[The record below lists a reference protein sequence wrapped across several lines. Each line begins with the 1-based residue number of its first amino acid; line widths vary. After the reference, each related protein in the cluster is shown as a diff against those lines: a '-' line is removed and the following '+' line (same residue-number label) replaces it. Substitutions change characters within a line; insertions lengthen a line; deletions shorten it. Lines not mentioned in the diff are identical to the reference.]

1 MSLPAALT
9 AFFGHGVV
17 IQLALFTQKVGEFA
31 QRICQFALFLRDI
44 LIVLALLSRHAGQAI
59 AAATALLEL
68 QILEH
73 VGDIGEK
80 LARLIGRPGLGQ
92 VRQRI
97 EHVRK
102 IRSAQTRTT
111 PTLRAVSIVSRGLQP
126 ICQRLSHAGC
136 KIVAGSLLKRLQ
148 ASLNFRFGCTVSQRL
163 FQRPPG
169 RLQGTQRV
177 SRRAIFG
184 DECERPEKWVGCS
197 RFIGR

>member
-68 QILEH
+68 QVLEH

-111 PTLRAVSIVSRGLQP
+111 PTLRAVSIVSRSLQP
-126 ICQRLSHAGC
+126 VCQCLSHAGR
-136 KIVAGSLLKRLQ
+136 KIVLGGLFEGFETALDFS
-148 ASLNFRFGCTVSQRL
+148 FRRPVPQGL
-163 FQRPPG
+163 FERAAG
-169 RLQGTQRV
+169 RLQGAQGIG
-177 SRRAIFG
+177 SAAILG
-184 DECERPEKWVGCS
+184 AQGKRPEERLGCVGLV
-197 RFIGR
+197 G